1 MKRSGIIRKPKRNRE
16 SSEDRERYRTMVA
29 DCGATCWSCGRTANQ
44 RPRWWCAPWLIERA
58 HIVNNPRLERREVC
72 LLLCSLC
79 HKVDHGERF
88 PELPHLK
95 PLTMVEKLQAKRRFD
110 PDFYDMD
117 LLQSCSVKRL
127 PIA

>member
-16 SSEDRERYRTMVA
+16 SSEDRERYRTMVP
-29 DCGATCWSCGRTANQ
+29 DCGATCWNCGRTANQ
-44 RPRWWCAPWLIERA
+44 RPRWWHAPWLIERA
-58 HIVNNPRLERREVC
+58 HIVNQPRVERREVC

-88 PELPHLK
+88 AELPHLE
-95 PLTMVEKLQAKRRFD
+95 PLTMLEKLRTKKRFD
-110 PDFYDMD
+110 PDFYDEA
-117 LLQSCSVKRL
+117 LLQKCSVRRL